1 MAPASQAYTIPTASY
16 HGAQLWVVVQP
27 CYASLDWRVLLR
39 SVIADCER
47 ALDMRSSDHAAAAAA
62 AVAVTVAAI
71 LISHH
76 HRQSS
81 GRQRKE
87 TMSSGESLENECV
100 SAMDSGSR
108 GSNSTRFPWEPAT
121 ASGSDGDDVV
131 GEGEHMPGSANG
143 EPSRVETKSTPLHHR
158 PQRDQLDDFLASM
171 NFASGLRQPNCP
183 CCM

>member
-1 MAPASQAYTIPTASY
+1 M
-16 HGAQLWVVVQP
+16 
-27 CYASLDWRVLLR
+27 LR

-47 ALDMRSSDHAAAAAA
+47 ALDMRSSYHAAAAAA
-62 AVAVTVAAI
+62 AVAVTAI

-81 GRQRKE
+81 GRQREE

-100 SAMDSGSR
+100 SAMDSSR
-108 GSNSTRFPWEPAT
+108 GSNSTRFPWEPAATFAT
-121 ASGSDGDDVV
+121 ASGSADGDDVV

-143 EPSRVETKSTPLHHR
+143 EPSRVETKCSPLHHR